1 MSIRTDETEKKVIQ
15 DKLLGDDSSYAG
27 AASFNGAESG
37 LVNTQMLDSLDKMN
51 RTAVNRSYR
60 DIPAS
65 GLGQKLSRMVK
76 RLMRRLTF
84 WYVEPCM
91 QQQTE
96 YNSAAAAF
104 SAQANSE
111 INRLKCENNS
121 LKKELELISG
131 RLDGYSA
138 AESEN
143 TARLNELSDRLGL
156 LYSDIANNMS
166 DRVNRLEAQ
175 LNESVSRNMSTLTQK
190 VASIDVSLRRMNMKF
205 SAAQD
210 TEGEQ
215 VIYDGSDAAFES
227 FSQSGEDAVIRHV
240 LSDMRCKLSEISYL
254 DLGANH
260 AKFLSNTY
268 AFYCYGAR
276 GVLVEANPH
285 LIDELRQHRSE
296 DIILNRCISDKNDEL
311 VTFYIMN
318 GDGLS
323 TMDYEA
329 AVAFT
334 EENPMIKIERTETVK
349 TITVNDIINE
359 YFSGKAP
366 EILNVDIEGMELE
379 VLGMIDFDSFRPL
392 IIICEM
398 IEYKSTFGIPEK
410 NGEILRF
417 MEEHGYS
424 EYAFT
429 GINSIFIDRKALGG
443 S

>member
-1 MSIRTDETEKKVIQ
+1 MSIRTDDIEKKVIQ
-15 DKLLGDDSSYAG
+15 DKLLGSDGNNGYAG
-27 AASFNGAESG
+27 GATSASAEGG

-60 DIPAS
+60 DIPANS
-65 GLGQKLSRMVK
+65 FGQKLGRLVK

-96 YNSAAAAF
+96 YNSASATFA
-104 SAQANSE
+104 AQANSE
-111 INRLKCENNS
+111 INALKCENNN
-121 LKKELELISG
+121 LRTELEMINGRIEALIERDITERINAISD
-131 RLDGYSA
+131 RLDG
-138 AESEN
+138 
-143 TARLNELSDRLGL
+143 RCNE
-156 LYSDIANNMS
+156 IANSMS
-166 DRVNRLEAQ
+166 GRVDKLEMKF
-175 LNESVSRNMSTLTQK
+175 NDSVDKNISTLTQN
-190 VASIDVSLRRMNMKF
+190 VASIDVSLRRMNAKLNSMQN
-205 SAAQD
+205 SAGD
-210 TEGEQ
+210 S
-215 VIYDGSDAAFES
+215 VIYDGGDDAFES
-227 FSQSGEDAVIRHV
+227 FSQSGEDAIIRHV
-240 LSDMRCKLSEISYL
+240 LSDMRRNLPEISYL

-268 AFYCYGAR
+268 AFYCHGAK

-285 LIDELRQHRSE
+285 LISELETNRPG
-296 DIILNRCISDKNDEL
+296 DTILNRCISDKSGEM

-334 EENPMIKIERTETVK
+334 KENPMIKIEKTVTVE
-349 TITVNDIINE
+349 TITVNEIIDK

-379 VLGMIDFDSFRPL
+379 VLNMIDFNSFRPL

-410 NGEILRF
+410 NQEIIRF

-429 GINSIFIDRKALGG
+429 GINSIFIDRQALGG
-443 S
+443 N